1 MLLAAIV
8 LDFDSVPCGEAGI
21 HTVVGKTRG
30 SRRGAA
36 ACCASGVAFVV
47 GEKRQVA
54 VRAAA
59 LI

>member
-8 LDFDSVPCGEAGI
+8 LDFDSVPCCEAGI
-21 HTVVGKTRG
+21 YTVVGKTQG
-30 SRRGAA
+30 
-36 ACCASGVAFVV
+36 SGVAFVV